1 MQIINELLNQ
11 GLITELDIR
20 DIQASIMSDPDVSLD
35 SLLVAKGISEAQIK
49 ALRANIYQ
57 LKGISITN
65 LDVDASIKSILPDD
79 FISKYKCI
87 PIKQEFGVLDIG
99 IVDPEYNNAVDA
111 LQYFFAEHGI
121 SYRLNIISESE
132 FNNISKTSLM
142 GGIDNAN
149 NVAQISSIAAQ
160 QYSAGT
166 VGIQNNPNPNIN
178 NLVQNASVNMS
189 GQTGKAKTGGQ
200 SGDLVS
206 DADTEDDILDITNIN
221 EKVSDIGSTPDA
233 TNQVNVILRS
243 AINEQASD
251 IHIEH
256 VGSEMRVRY
265 RVDGQLNTV
274 VTMGVEMHSPIV
286 ARIKILAGMKLD
298 EKRKPQDGRFSTK
311 LENHKVDY
319 RVSSM
324 PGYYGEKIVMRIL
337 DSYRGVRPLEDIGF
351 SAMQL
356 SQIRKALE
364 RPYGMVLIS
373 GPTGSGKTTTLYSML
388 NEIDRETRNVVSLE
402 DPVEYNV
409 PSMNQSQIFPE
420 IGYTFATGLR
430 SILRQD
436 PDVIM
441 VGEIRDAETAQ
452 LAIQAALTGHLVFST
467 IHTNNSVG
475 VITRLMDMGVDP
487 YLIAPTLNLA
497 IAQRLVRHIFP
508 GSESPLPSDPGTKAI
523 IEESFKTLPE
533 EYMNKID
540 LNRPVY
546 EAIPSVACPSGTRG
560 RLPVLEI
567 LEIDADIQKAIL
579 DKGSEEEIW
588 DIARSKGMLSMR
600 EDAILKSMEGKV
612 PYVEIASL

>member
-11 GLITELDIR
+11 GVITELDIR
-20 DIQASIMSDPDVSLD
+20 DIQASIMSDPDISVD
-35 SLLVAKGISEAQIK
+35 SLLIAKGISEDQIK
-49 ALRANIYQ
+49 ALRANIHR
-57 LKGISITN
+57 LRSINITAM
-65 LDVDASIKSILPDD
+65 DVDEKVRAMLPDD
-79 FISKYKCI
+79 FVTKYKSM
-87 PIKQEFGVLDIG
+87 PICQESGVLDIA

-121 SYRLNIISESE
+121 SYRLNIISQTE
-132 FNNISKTSLM
+132 FDNIHNGVAGSINLAQRS
-142 GGIDNAN
+142 IDSAAASINSN
-149 NVAQISSIAAQ
+149 QQINQ
-160 QYSAGT
+160 T
-166 VGIQNNPNPNIN
+166 GIQNNPNPNIN
-178 NLVQNASVNMS
+178 NLVQNASRNM
-189 GQTGKAKTGGQ
+189 GQDSATKSKTGQ

-221 EKVSDIGSTPDA
+221 QKVSEIGSSPDA
-233 TNQVNVILRS
+233 TNQVNVILRN
-243 AINEQASD
+243 AINDQASD

-286 ARIKILAGMKLD
+286 ARIKILSGMKLD

-351 SAMQL
+351 STMQL
-356 SQIRKALE
+356 GQIRKALE

-508 GSESPLPSDPGTKAI
+508 GSESPLPNDPGTTAI
-523 IEESFKTLPE
+523 ISESFKTLPD
-533 EYMNKID
+533 EYMSKID

-567 LEIDADIQKAIL
+567 LEIDDDIQKAIL
-579 DKGSEEEIW
+579 DKDSEEEIW
-588 DIARSKGMLSMR
+588 NIARSKGMLSMR
-600 EDAILKSMEGKV
+600 EDAILKSMDGKV